1 MKKTLKVLS
10 LLMALMVVFASCK
23 PNLPAPESEDEV
35 ESTPE
40 QVISTI
46 TDLDDGY
53 TWKTAAGM
61 EYGCSDDWSV
71 TTSGQYTYV
80 EFSTVDNAFVMFM
93 DPTYVG
99 DITLTKDDMK
109 DIIEGFASEA
119 EGDVESSEIVEV
131 TIAGQKGYTV
141 EIETELSGV
150 DAKMAIWCFVYD
162 SEVYFIGYAAEK
174 SVYDKYITDAE
185 YIVGTAK
192 V

>member
-10 LLMALMVVFASCK
+10 LLMALMLVFASCK
-23 PNLPAPESEDEV
+23 SNLPEPESTEDESV
-35 ESTPE
+35 PDQVVST
-40 QVISTI
+40 V
-46 TDLDDGY
+46 TDLDAGY

-61 EYGCSDDWSV
+61 EYGCSDDWSIS
-71 TTSGQYTYV
+71 TSGQYTYV
-80 EFSTVDNAFVMFM
+80 EFSTSDNAFVMFM

-99 DITLTKDDMK
+99 NITLTKNDMK
-109 DIIEGFASEA
+109 DIVTGFASEA
-119 EGDVESSEIVEV
+119 EGEVEASEIEEV

-150 DAKMAIWCFVYD
+150 NAKMAIWCFVYD

-174 SVYDKYITDAE
+174 GVYDDYLADAKYI
-185 YIVGTAK
+185 VSTAK